1 MTLTDCPLGPVM
13 KSSCTA
19 PFLEMN
25 KSFPVTRTQVD
36 SGLEE
41 MRRASAAMK
50 RVSSEEM
57 K

>member
-1 MTLTDCPLGPVM
+1 MTLTDCPLGPAM